1 MSKSLPP
8 YGYLPYDY
16 LPYDYLPYGYSPH
29 GYLPYDYLPYDYLL
43 YGYSPHGYLPYGY
56 LPYGYLPSLCIIPAL
71 WDIFQFKYQKQTPV
85 IKTLTMV
92 AMMHVLRLNP
102 ANRLP

>member
-8 YGYLPYDY
+8 YGYLPY
-16 LPYDYLPYGYSPH
+16 GYSPSLCIIPALWDIKLLLRH
-29 GYLPYDYLPYDYLL
+29 HMSKSLP
-43 YGYSPHGYLPYGY
+43 PYGY
-56 LPYGYLPSLCIIPAL
+56 LPYGYLPSLCIIPAR

-102 ANRLP
+102 ANRLS